1 MKIAVIGDLHY
12 PSSKGLDENA
22 VGSRDQ
28 FFSTYMDYFLNMEA
42 AYHISV
48 GDLTNFG
55 TKDELNEIYGYIHP
69 YQRSFIHTL
78 GNHDLYSQTREEVL
92 NQVGMKGN
100 HSIESD
106 EVHLVFLE
114 TAREQDFDRWDGWI
128 SEEQQIWLA
137 SEIEKSGDKLM
148 VVFAHHPVYD
158 TTLRSN
164 MRMLSIEPSIDIW
177 SILSKKKGKG
187 IYVNGHN
194 HMDSI
199 VHKENWTFMQI
210 ASVLDDQ
217 SVRMLEIKDDNCQ
230 ITTVYVGTE
239 QSRQQASII
248 GHAIDHFQP
257 FPEGVGTTLERN
269 VIIPLKVVQ
278 TVE

>member
-12 PSSKGLDENA
+12 PSSLGLDENT
-22 VGSRDQ
+22 VVNRDL
-28 FFSTYMDYFLNMEA
+28 FFSAFMNHFLSQEA
-42 AYHISV
+42 AFHVSV

-55 TKDELNEIYGYIHP
+55 TKDELDEIYSYIQQ

-92 NQVGMKGN
+92 KQVGMNGN
-100 HSIESD
+100 HSIETD
-106 EVHLVFLE
+106 EAYLVFLE
-114 TAREQDFDRWDGWI
+114 TAREMDFDRWDGWI
-128 SEEQQIWLA
+128 SEEQQSWLA
-137 SEIEKSGDKLM
+137 EEIEKSGDKLM
-148 VVFAHHPVYD
+148 IVFAHHPVYD

-164 MRMLSIEPSIDIW
+164 MPMLSIEPGIDIW
-177 SILSKKKGKG
+177 SILRKKKGKG

-199 VHKENWTFMQI
+199 VSKENWTFMQI

-217 SVRMLEIKDDNCQ
+217 SVRMLDVKDDYCQ
-230 ITTVYVGTE
+230 ITSVYVGTE

-248 GHAIDHFQP
+248 GNGIDHFQP

-269 VIIPLKVVQ
+269 AFFPLKVVQ